1 MASFLFVGKEKIIAI
16 ENLYGLDSPPPL
28 HRAVILIS
36 VIEAQRTIYLGHEL
50 ANDASVLRCR

>member
-1 MASFLFVGKEKIIAI
+1 MLAKRKSSQLKIFM
-16 ENLYGLDSPPPL
+16 GLIQQPL

-36 VIEAQRTIYLGHEL
+36 VIKAQRTIYLGHEL